1 MSSWSEEII
10 SLIRVLIYD
19 LDDTNQRY
27 SDERL
32 KKIAIASAQILIG
45 DVAFNTKYTVDF
57 RTQEVTPN
65 PSDEE
70 TRDNDFLNLAALK
83 AACIISIAEAQ
94 KASTSGLTMSDGINK
109 FSSTDK
115 VKGMLELAKS
125 GYCLQYRNARD
136 DFSVAAGVI
145 GLAVLSPF
153 NTGYY
158 NTYRGR
164 MSDAARLF

>member
-1 MSSWSEEII
+1 MASWSEEIV

-27 SDERL
+27 ADARL
-32 KKIAIASAQILIG
+32 KQVAIAAAQILIG
-45 DVAFNTKYTVDF
+45 DVSFNIEYSIDF

-65 PSDEE
+65 PSAEE

-83 AACIISIAEAQ
+83 AACIISIAEARQ
-94 KASTSGLTMSDGINK
+94 ASVGGISVADGINK
-109 FSSTDK
+109 FSSSDK
-115 VKGMLELAKS
+115 VKGMLELAKN
-125 GYCLQYRNARD
+125 GYCSQYKESKD
-136 DFSVAAGVI
+136 DFSIAAGVI

-158 NTYRGR
+158 NSYRGR
-164 MSDAARLF
+164 MRDGIF